1 MAEVD
6 FRTVGRRGQFR
17 SSGAAEAP
25 VVSGTR
31 PRSPGGMK
39 RRRWRGTLSSAGLST
54 PLNGDMRLEIGLWL
68 PDRRHRD
75 VDNCCK
81 SICDALNG
89 SAYLDDF
96 QVAEL
101 IVRRYVDRER
111 PRAEVVIE
119 RVESDPGGCR
129 GGS

>member
-1 MAEVD
+1 
-6 FRTVGRRGQFR
+6 
-17 SSGAAEAP
+17 
-25 VVSGTR
+25 
-31 PRSPGGMK
+31 MK